1 MTKSHIVSDVNSNGF
16 ARIATAA
23 IGAAGVV
30 GAHTLAYRLAHAS
43 HASHDHAL
51 ESTGHGY
58 WDLAILLGLAAL
70 IIGLGVEMVF
80 GGGQPTRRRAPLA
93 TWLRLFALQ
102 GLTFASLESLERAVQ
117 GPEQLTLLFQ
127 EPAFWLAFPLLVL
140 TAAAG
145 CVLLVLARKAG
156 DTLARRRRSP
166 LGERRLTLR
175 MRPHSV
181 QVISQVLVAMSRERA
196 PPLSSVV

>member
-1 MTKSHIVSDVNSNGF
+1 M
-16 ARIATAA
+16 ATAA

-43 HASHDHAL
+43 HPGHDHAL

-58 WDLAILLGLAAL
+58 WDLAVLLGLAAL
-70 IIGLGVEMVF
+70 VIGVGVEMAF
-80 GGGQPTRRRAPLA
+80 GGRQARPRRAPLF
-93 TWLRLFALQ
+93 TWLRLFVLQ

-117 GPEQLTLLFQ
+117 GTEQLALLFQ

-140 TAAAG
+140 TAALG
-145 CVLLVLARKAG
+145 CALLVLARKAG
-156 DTLARRRRSP
+156 ETFARRRRLP
-166 LGERRLTLR
+166 GMQRRLALR

-181 QVISQVLVAMSRERA
+181 RVISHVLVSITRERA
-196 PPLSSVV
+196 PPPCLVN

>member
-1 MTKSHIVSDVNSNGF
+1 MNSNGF
-16 ARIATAA
+16 ARIATVA

-30 GAHTLAYRLAHAS
+30 GAHTFAYRLAHAS
-43 HASHDHAL
+43 RASHDHAL

-70 IIGLGVEMVF
+70 IIGVGVEMVF
-80 GGGQPTRRRAPLA
+80 GGGRSKPRRALF

-102 GLTFASLESLERAVQ
+102 GLTFAVLESLERLVQ
-117 GPEQLTLLFQ
+117 GPEQLTLLFH

-156 DTLARRRRSP
+156 ETLARRRRP
-166 LGERRLTLR
+166 LRGERRLTLR
-175 MRPHSV
+175 MRSHSV
-181 QVISQVLVAMSRERA
+181 QVISHVLVAMSRERA
-196 PPLSSVV
+196 PPPRPVV

>member
-1 MTKSHIVSDVNSNGF
+1 MNSNGF
-16 ARIATAA
+16 ARIASAA

-43 HASHDHAL
+43 QASHDHAL

-70 IIGLGVEMVF
+70 IIGIGVEMAF
-80 GGGQPTRRRAPLA
+80 GGRRAQPRRAPGL

-102 GLTFASLESLERAVQ
+102 GLTFASLESFERAVQ
-117 GPEQLTLLFQ
+117 GPEQLMLLFQ
-127 EPAFWLAFPLLVL
+127 EPAFWLAFPLLLL

-145 CVLLVLARKAG
+145 CVLLVLARRAG
-156 DTLARRRRSP
+156 ETLARRRLP
-166 LGERRLTLR
+166 PEGKRRLVYL
-175 MRPHSV
+175 RPHSV
-181 QVISQVLVAMSRERA
+181 QVISHVLVAMSRERA
-196 PPLSSVV
+196 PPLSPVV

>member
-1 MTKSHIVSDVNSNGF
+1 MNSNGF
-16 ARIATAA
+16 ARITTAA

-43 HASHDHAL
+43 DASHQHAL

-58 WDLAILLGLAAL
+58 WDLAVLLGLAAL
-70 IIGLGVEMVF
+70 IIGIGVEMAF
-80 GGGQPTRRRAPLA
+80 GGGAKRRRAPLL

-102 GLTFASLESLERAVQ
+102 GLTFAFLESLERAVQ
-117 GPEQLTLLFQ
+117 GPDQLTLLFQ
-127 EPAFWLAFPLLVL
+127 EPAFWLAFPLLAL

-156 DTLARRRRSP
+156 ETLARRRRP
-166 LGERRLTLR
+166 LQGERRFTLR
-175 MRPHSV
+175 MRPQSV
-181 QVISQVLVAMSRERA
+181 QVISHALVAISRGRA
-196 PPLSSVV
+196 PPTSPVV

>member
-1 MTKSHIVSDVNSNGF
+1 MNSNGF

-58 WDLAILLGLAAL
+58 WDLAVLLGLAAL
-70 IIGLGVEMVF
+70 IIGIGVEMVF
-80 GGGQPTRRRAPLA
+80 GGGQPKRRRAPLF

-102 GLTFASLESLERAVQ
+102 GLTFATLESLERAVQ

-156 DTLARRRRSP
+156 ELARRRRP
-166 LGERRLTLR
+166 PHGERRLTLR

-181 QVISQVLVAMSRERA
+181 QVISHVLVAMSRERA
-196 PPLSSVV
+196 PPPSPVV

>member
-1 MTKSHIVSDVNSNGF
+1 MNSNGF

-23 IGAAGVV
+23 IGTAGVV

-70 IIGLGVEMVF
+70 IIGIGVEMAF
-80 GGGQPTRRRAPLA
+80 GGGRPLRRSAPLL

-127 EPAFWLAFPLLVL
+127 ESAFWLAFPILVL

-145 CVLLVLARKAG
+145 CLLLVLARKAG
-156 DTLARRRRSP
+156 EKIARLRRPAQENRRRA
-166 LGERRLTLR
+166 LR
-175 MRPHSV
+175 VGPHSV
-181 QVISQVLVAMSRERA
+181 QVISHVLVAMSRERA
-196 PPLSSVV
+196 PPYSPVV

>member
-1 MTKSHIVSDVNSNGF
+1 MNSNGF
-16 ARIATAA
+16 ARIATVA

-30 GAHTLAYRLAHAS
+30 GAHTFAYRLAHAS
-43 HASHDHAL
+43 RASHDHAL
-51 ESTGHGY
+51 ESAGHGY

-70 IIGLGVEMVF
+70 IIGVGVEMVF
-80 GGGQPTRRRAPLA
+80 GGRRPKPRRALF

-102 GLTFASLESLERAVQ
+102 GLTFAVLESLERLVK
-117 GPEQLTLLFQ
+117 GPEQLTLLFH

-156 DTLARRRRSP
+156 ETLARRRRP
-166 LGERRLTLR
+166 LQGERRLTLR
-175 MRPHSV
+175 LRPHSV
-181 QVISQVLVAMSRERA
+181 QVISHVLVAMSRERA
-196 PPLSSVV
+196 PPPRPVV

>member
-1 MTKSHIVSDVNSNGF
+1 MNSNGF
-16 ARIATAA
+16 ARIATVA

-30 GAHTLAYRLAHAS
+30 GAHTFAYRLAHAS
-43 HASHDHAL
+43 RASHDHAL

-70 IIGLGVEMVF
+70 IIGVGVEMVF
-80 GGGQPTRRRAPLA
+80 GGGKPKPGRAPLF

-102 GLTFASLESLERAVQ
+102 GLTFAVLESLERLLQ
-117 GPEQLTLLFQ
+117 GPEQLTLLFH

-156 DTLARRRRSP
+156 ETLARRRRP
-166 LGERRLTLR
+166 LRGERRLTLR
-175 MRPHSV
+175 MRSRSV
-181 QVISQVLVAMSRERA
+181 QVISHVLVAMSRERA
-196 PPLSSVV
+196 PPPRPVV

>member
-1 MTKSHIVSDVNSNGF
+1 MNSNGF
-16 ARIATAA
+16 ARIATVT

-70 IIGLGVEMVF
+70 VIGIGVEMVF
-80 GGGQPTRRRAPLA
+80 GGGQLKRRRAPLF

-102 GLTFASLESLERAVQ
+102 GLTFASLESLERVVQ
-117 GPEQLTLLFQ
+117 GPEQLSLLLQ
-127 EPAFWLAFPLLVL
+127 EPAFWLAFPILVL
-140 TAAAG
+140 TAAVG

-156 DTLARRRRSP
+156 DSLARRRRP
-166 LGERRLTLR
+166 LEGERRVTLR

-181 QVISQVLVAMSRERA
+181 QVISHVLVSITRERA
-196 PPLSSVV
+196 PPLSPVV

>member
-1 MTKSHIVSDVNSNGF
+1 MNSNGF

-23 IGAAGVV
+23 IGVAGVV

-58 WDLAILLGLAAL
+58 WDLALLLGLAAL
-70 IIGLGVEMVF
+70 VIGIGVEMAF
-80 GGGQPTRRRAPLA
+80 GRRRSRPGRAGL

-117 GPEQLTLLFQ
+117 GPEQLSLLFQ
-127 EPAFWLAFPLLVL
+127 EPAFWLAFPLLAL
-140 TAAAG
+140 TAAVG
-145 CVLLVLARKAG
+145 CVLLILARKAG
-156 DTLARRRRSP
+156 ATLARRRP
-166 LGERRLTLR
+166 LPERRAALR
-175 MRPHSV
+175 LRAYSV
-181 QVISQVLVAMSRERA
+181 KVISHALVSMSRERA
-196 PPLSSVV
+196 PPHSLVV

>member
-1 MTKSHIVSDVNSNGF
+1 VNSNGF

-51 ESTGHGY
+51 QSTGHGY

-70 IIGLGVEMVF
+70 IIGIGVEMVF
-80 GGGQPTRRRAPLA
+80 GGGQPKRRRAALF
-93 TWLRLFALQ
+93 TWFRLFALQ
-102 GLTFASLESLERAVQ
+102 GLTFATLESLERAVQ

-156 DTLARRRRSP
+156 ETLARRRRP
-166 LGERRLTLR
+166 LQRERRLTLR

-181 QVISQVLVAMSRERA
+181 QVISHVLVAMSRERA
-196 PPLSSVV
+196 PPPSPVV

>member
-1 MTKSHIVSDVNSNGF
+1 VNSNGF
-16 ARIATAA
+16 ARIATVA

-30 GAHTLAYRLAHAS
+30 GAHTFAYRLAHAS
-43 HASHDHAL
+43 RASHDHAL
-51 ESTGHGY
+51 ESTGHAY

-70 IIGLGVEMVF
+70 IIGVGVEMVF
-80 GGGQPTRRRAPLA
+80 GGGRPKPGRVLF

-102 GLTFASLESLERAVQ
+102 GLTFAVLESLERLVK
-117 GPEQLTLLFQ
+117 GPEQLTLLFH

-156 DTLARRRRSP
+156 ETLARRRRP
-166 LGERRLTLR
+166 LQGERRLTLR
-175 MRPHSV
+175 MQSHSV
-181 QVISQVLVAMSRERA
+181 QVISHVLVAMPRERA
-196 PPLSSVV
+196 PPPRPVV